1 MTKLQGV
8 SERENFHL
16 KLFSGLQVTARNH
29 KINLLDFLHS
39 IDKFNI
45 EILYIQR
52 IESFLSYLWQNFPEF
67 KLL

>member
-1 MTKLQGV
+1 MTKLRGV

-29 KINLLDFLHS
+29 KIHLLDFLHS

-45 EILYIQR
+45 EILYIER